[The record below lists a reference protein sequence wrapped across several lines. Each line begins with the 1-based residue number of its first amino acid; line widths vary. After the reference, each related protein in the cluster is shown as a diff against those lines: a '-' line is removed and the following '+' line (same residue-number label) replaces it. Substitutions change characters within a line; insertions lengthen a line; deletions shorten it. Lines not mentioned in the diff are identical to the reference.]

1 LTGIIVI
8 APVFVTIYLTLGI
21 VVFIDSK
28 ILPFIHIDQKIFG
41 VSMLGVP
48 GMGVLV
54 FIISTTIFG
63 WLTKIFVGRELIR
76 IGEKFF
82 QRMPIIRVLY
92 STIKQMFNAVL
103 SPTGQSF
110 KRPCLVEFPTPG
122 MWAIGFVTN
131 PLSDNLGKFIDEPG
145 KLISVFIPT
154 TPNPTTGFLALMPES
169 AVKIL
174 DISTEE
180 AVKFVVSLGVISPEN
195 IISDDN
201 IEKFTTDSVSKKEQ
215 NAEDIS

>member
-1 LTGIIVI
+1 MVTKTGAITIIPVKNRNNFLTGIIVI

-92 STIKQMFNAVL
+92 STIKQMFNAL
-103 SPTGQSF
+103 IF
-110 KRPCLVEFPTPG
+110 LVH
-122 MWAIGFVTN
+122 
-131 PLSDNLGKFIDEPG
+131 
-145 KLISVFIPT
+145 
-154 TPNPTTGFLALMPES
+154 
-169 AVKIL
+169 
-174 DISTEE
+174 
-180 AVKFVVSLGVISPEN
+180 
-195 IISDDN
+195 
-201 IEKFTTDSVSKKEQ
+201 Q
-215 NAEDIS
+215 